1 MIYSH
6 FDEIL
11 LINYKKWSK
20 SRFIGRT
27 AQYFY
32 AKVFGNIT
40 IKDDI
45 GIKQIDGHSIY
56 FDPKDK
62 FLHNQLKFY
71 QLTEKFL
78 TKLIKKNVTKDMTT
92 INIGANVGYYTL
104 LLARQVGKGG
114 IVYSFEPFLS
124 TIKFLKKTVKESGY
138 NNIEIIPKAVRNK
151 TGIEKMALLESS
163 MHNIFVPNHPDWHK
177 IKVDVISLDD
187 FLTDKNS
194 KIDFIL
200 MDAEGSEP
208 YILDGMKKT
217 IENNPNLEI
226 ITEYNAFT
234 LNTSGTNLEDFYNK
248 IQGYGFNVFNIDEL
262 THKVVPITKDELLVR
277 YPNKVHETNVTNLY
291 LTKNSNKNFDDFL

>member
-20 SRFIGRT
+20 SRFIGTT

-114 IVYSFEPFLS
+114 IV
-124 TIKFLKKTVKESGY
+124 
-138 NNIEIIPKAVRNK
+138 
-151 TGIEKMALLESS
+151 
-163 MHNIFVPNHPDWHK
+163 
-177 IKVDVISLDD
+177 
-187 FLTDKNS
+187 
-194 KIDFIL
+194 
-200 MDAEGSEP
+200 
-208 YILDGMKKT
+208 
-217 IENNPNLEI
+217 
-226 ITEYNAFT
+226 
-234 LNTSGTNLEDFYNK
+234 
-248 IQGYGFNVFNIDEL
+248 
-262 THKVVPITKDELLVR
+262 
-277 YPNKVHETNVTNLY
+277 
-291 LTKNSNKNFDDFL
+291 